1 MIQLKMRAAMSAFA
15 LATLQACGGGGDS
28 VVASSASFPISQAL
42 DSYVRDAKSSPV
54 SITATVNGVPFA
66 GSGTISESIATT
78 TFEGVT
84 AFQKSSTL
92 AGTLSGFGQSIP
104 ISSTSASYFDANFKP
119 LGKTDSAQYCV
130 TTSTTPVPATA
141 RIGDSGNWVVYTC
154 YTGSSKTVRLG
165 TIAAT
170 YVLEPDTAT
179 TGILKISN
187 LFSADIGGSFNATAT
202 LRLTTAGGLTR
213 LSETAL
219 VSSVVITVTY
229 P

>member
-84 AFQKSSTL
+84 AFQKAQPWPGRCWASVRAYPFHPQVRPTSM
-92 AGTLSGFGQSIP
+92 P
-104 ISSTSASYFDANFKP
+104 ISSRW
-119 LGKTDSAQYCV
+119 
-130 TTSTTPVPATA
+130 A
-141 RIGDSGNWVVYTC
+141 RQI
-154 YTGSSKTVRLG
+154 
-165 TIAAT
+165 
-170 YVLEPDTAT
+170 
-179 TGILKISN
+179 
-187 LFSADIGGSFNATAT
+187 
-202 LRLTTAGGLTR
+202 R
-213 LSETAL
+213 LSIA
-219 VSSVVITVTY
+219 
-229 P
+229 